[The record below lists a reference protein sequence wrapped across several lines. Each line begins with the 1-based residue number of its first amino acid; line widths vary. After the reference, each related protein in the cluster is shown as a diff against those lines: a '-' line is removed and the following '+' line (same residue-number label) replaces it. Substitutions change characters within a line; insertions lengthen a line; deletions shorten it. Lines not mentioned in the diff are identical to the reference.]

1 MIARRLLLFLHLALV
16 LAATRAETTTNF
28 DVDPVWLRLETA
40 LDYFPPRLLKKHRI
54 ILKQSIFFTQDRG
67 ALGRYGP
74 DHFPGLPFSGGRE
87 KESSDEAYR
96 ELELDPPPGEPED
109 PDSTTTTSTSSD
121 GSTASSTSKT
131 AKNEK
136 RKKTGTTAAAWN
148 RNSWQYHPFRLYL
161 PRKDA
166 ISPAKM
172 KYLEPLPE
180 DSSDDAVPWV
190 QFSSGAEV
198 VRLLEEV
205 CEDDEEVLA
214 EDFNSRGPSDEI
226 FNLAPQRVALK
237 KLVQLVLEKRREQS
251 QTRQSVQMMVRRWE
265 DVMREVA
272 FPQDILDMDVYLEE
286 RNVDHLN
293 KQTNLYDFLP
303 GRARL
308 LAAKDP
314 RTGHFSLDGAN
325 TEAKDGRNLPLSV
338 SSPFFNT
345 ANEKGEPR
353 PRDVFYPAFYDSLI
367 DLVFDYFGSDR
378 GLFCG
383 LMPRP
388 GIIASCGNNYGRLYE
403 HVLKL
408 KGKIQRR
415 CEGRTRG
422 GRGAGADIS
431 SPEES
436 DTPVLRLLEI
446 GIGSVT
452 PQNPGGPM
460 TWMKQFVNRNY
471 VPGHGLRSWR
481 AIFPR
486 AVIYGFDI
494 DPHAV
499 AALKG
504 QRNIKTAV
512 VNSMNKT
519 SIERFV
525 HSEIALARTKVG
537 VRGTT
542 LHAKQDLTEE
552 QERGGNGKRK
562 NEGKNVVSGRGGA
575 EVFTAE
581 QEDEVLDPTS
591 DSKGFFDVIID
602 DGLHTGISVLS
613 SFVFLYPY
621 LKKNGLYFWEDIRP
635 FITDLSLFSK
645 YLFFGE
651 PEEYQESLETHS
663 DRLKWASSG
672 LGAADGDLIA
682 LIRRNSEVLSDRR
695 EAGSEGGPQGE
706 GGIGQAGVGGPLGQS
721 QEGQLS
727 ASAQEPPTFVVDGRR
742 DWRVQQQGGKRR
754 RAGRSSGDDG
764 DYENAA
770 ERPQTR
776 DEDAKTLVQ
785 MGNEHHPYGRRAG
798 GSGQDGQEGGRGT
811 RSTTQQT
818 ATSSPQD
825 GGGLPYTG
833 DAVDALHDDLYRVG
847 SERDWAADGSVH
859 FVTKFRTYMD
869 SCRMRYMMR
878 FDYGNDTEWWEANR
892 FSLDRPTVGWFHP
905 KDWDHWPLQVSLSST
920 SNPSSSS
927 SSSTSSGSAISVST
941 TSFSPRSSTF
951 DATIDRAAAVGFSD
965 LQQKRTLNMLLS
977 TRNSF
982 ARKGDAMLA
991 ASSSSSTSTALSTS
1005 STTTSATRM
1014 MITSSPSLLLESR
1027 LLYHKYLRDDG
1038 LLQQMQCFDQVHTY
1052 ERCCKGND
1060 PTDEGKADCFAY
1072 LELAL
1077 TTHQYAVVLLG
1088 DSHQRRPPDAQ
1099 AVASMLSYRGAMRQ
1113 PSFDRR

>member
-87 KESSDEAYR
+87 KE
-96 ELELDPPPGEPED
+96 
-109 PDSTTTTSTSSD
+109 T
-121 GSTASSTSKT
+121 
-131 AKNEK
+131 
-136 RKKTGTTAAAWN
+136 AWN

-486 AVIYGFDI
+486 AMKRDW
-494 DPHAV
+494 DHD
-499 AALKG
+499 G

-682 LIRRNSEVLSDRR
+682 LIRRNSE
-695 EAGSEGGPQGE
+695 
-706 GGIGQAGVGGPLGQS
+706 
-721 QEGQLS
+721 
-727 ASAQEPPTFVVDGRR
+727 
-742 DWRVQQQGGKRR
+742 
-754 RAGRSSGDDG
+754 
-764 DYENAA
+764 
-770 ERPQTR
+770 
-776 DEDAKTLVQ
+776 

-905 KDWDHWPLQVSLSST
+905 KDWDHWPLQ
-920 SNPSSSS
+920 
-927 SSSTSSGSAISVST
+927 
-941 TSFSPRSSTF
+941 
-951 DATIDRAAAVGFSD
+951 
-965 LQQKRTLNMLLS
+965 
-977 TRNSF
+977 
-982 ARKGDAMLA
+982 
-991 ASSSSSTSTALSTS
+991 
-1005 STTTSATRM
+1005 
-1014 MITSSPSLLLESR
+1014 
-1027 LLYHKYLRDDG
+1027 
-1038 LLQQMQCFDQVHTY
+1038 MQCFDQVHTY

-1077 TTHQYAVVLLG
+1077 TTHQYAVCCSDKSVRRFKPLVRQAAEPSSAARAAAPTSSPKLSSSKTADKHDITMKDEAPGQNVDAASRRKTNKQLDAEIRKREHEKVYGAGKTRHTRKQIVAMQREDAEKLGRTLKTGGGGDLSALPPGSSRRVLLKK
-1088 DSHQRRPPDAQ
+1088 
-1099 AVASMLSYRGAMRQ
+1099 
-1113 PSFDRR
+1113 PSGQKKIGEKTAALMQKCLGLGVFGR